1 MKKLFVSVLSEG
13 EFGKEAGS
21 NDSVIA
27 KKVSRCGANFCII
40 GNGGYDSLY
49 RPPESEI
56 YEISAIYL
64 TCVLVA
70 VLIVALFVDPLSR

>member
-1 MKKLFVSVLSEG
+1 VN
-13 EFGKEAGS
+13 GS
-21 NDSVIA
+21 ATAS
-27 KKVSRCGANFCII
+27 KVSRCGANFCII
-40 GNGGYDSLY
+40 GNGGHESLN

>member
-1 MKKLFVSVLSEG
+1 MFAVLSEG
-13 EFGKEAGS
+13 EFNGDAAGNVS
-21 NDSVIA
+21 ATST
-27 KKVSRCGANFCII
+27 KVSKCGANFCII
-40 GNGGYDSLY
+40 GNGGHESLH